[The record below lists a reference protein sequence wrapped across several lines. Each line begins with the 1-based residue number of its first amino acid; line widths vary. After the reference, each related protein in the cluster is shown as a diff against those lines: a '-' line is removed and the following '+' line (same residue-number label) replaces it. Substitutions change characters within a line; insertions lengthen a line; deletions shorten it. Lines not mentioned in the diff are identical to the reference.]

1 MERTDELL
9 VKLPSILKRSDAK
22 LDTLAGKL
30 VEITEKFDIWNSQL
44 KIHYRIMQ
52 LRAFQLKNLVA
63 ELEKTD
69 TVLEIRAVKIV
80 ERTEALEIQRSKLEN
95 HCEEMDSIVAVL
107 KKHTAELEVH
117 SSEMERRDEML
128 EEQVAKLVEQT
139 EAFQKPSRRGLE
151 DEPCHTVTI
160 GDELHGP
167 QIAQDTK
174 PTISPSQQGNPQ
186 QDQEEPVSVLSENPA
201 VL

>member
-44 KIHYRIMQ
+44 K

-69 TVLEIRAVKIV
+69 TVLAEIRAVKIV